1 VKLCVFHFFKRLF
14 WKVID
19 RSLLIATFLD
29 AKLMLAS
36 SRLIRISSEDLGNG
50 NGDVGRILF
59 IKGLQEADSGRY
71 TCTAVY
77 TSSQRLETSVNL
89 TTIGLSLFPP
99 LFLSLI
105 FHLCFSYV
113 FGICKFTNYLWL
125 LT

>member
-1 VKLCVFHFFKRLF
+1 
-14 WKVID
+14 
-19 RSLLIATFLD
+19 
-29 AKLMLAS
+29 MLVS

-99 LFLSLI
+99 PFLSLI
-105 FHLCFSYV
+105 FQLCLW
-113 FGICKFTNYLWL
+113 YLQVH
-125 LT
+125 